1 MQPQDTTGPQE
12 IDIDMNAPLDPVTIH
27 RIFHPTD
34 FSEDSQVAFAH
45 ALKLALVHRAELTI
59 MHVDPIVAPEGFAD
73 FPRIRPTLARWGL
86 LPESSSKSD
95 VTQLG
100 IGVKKIRA
108 LAADAKQAIIHHL
121 TASPTDLM
129 VLSTHQHDGV
139 SRWLHDSVAE
149 PVSREVQ
156 VTTLFVPSHV
166 EGFVSRETGLTSLHR
181 LLLPISTDPPSQP
194 AIDAAC
200 SLASQLSSPPVALTL
215 VHAGE
220 EAGIDKLVLPQK
232 ADWSWNQLFGQADPV
247 EWILAAGAEFDVD
260 LIVMTTKGQDSF
272 LDMLRGTT
280 TERVLRGA
288 RCPLLAIPASLL

>member
-1 MQPQDTTGPQE
+1 
-12 IDIDMNAPLDPVTIH
+12 MNASLTPVTIQ

-34 FSEDSQVAFAH
+34 FSQDSQVAFAH

-59 MHVDPIVAPEGFAD
+59 MHVDPVVAPEGFED
-73 FPRIRPTLARWGL
+73 FPRIRPTLAQWGL

-95 VTQLG
+95 VAKLG
-100 IGVKKIRA
+100 LRIKKIRA
-108 LAADAKQAIIHHL
+108 LAVDAKQAIIHHL
-121 TASPTDLM
+121 TSSPTNLM
-129 VLSTHQHDGV
+129 VLSTHQHEGLT
-139 SRWLHDSVAE
+139 RWLRSAVAE
-149 PVSREVQ
+149 PVSREVH
-156 VTTLFVPSHV
+156 VMTLFVPSHV

-200 SLASQLSSPPVALTL
+200 SLASKLSSPPVALTL

-220 EAGIDKLVLPQK
+220 EAGIDKLVLPQR
-232 ADWSWNQLFGQADPV
+232 AGWSWNQLFGQGDPV

-260 LIVMTTKGQDSF
+260 LIVMTTKGQDSV
-272 LDMLRGTT
+272 LDMLRGST

-288 RCPLLAIPASLL
+288 RCPLLAIPASLV

>member
-1 MQPQDTTGPQE
+1 
-12 IDIDMNAPLDPVTIH
+12 MNATRTPQPIH

-34 FSEDSQVAFAH
+34 FSEDSHVAFAH

-59 MHVDPIVAPEGFAD
+59 MHVDPAVAPEGFED
-73 FPRIRPTLARWGL
+73 FPRIRPTLATWGL

-95 VTQLG
+95 VAQLG
-100 IGVKKIRA
+100 IGIKKVRA
-108 LAADAKQAIIHHL
+108 LAADPKQAIIHHL

-129 VLSTHQHDGV
+129 VLATHQHEG
-139 SRWLHDSVAE
+139 SARWLRHPFAE
-149 PVSREVQ
+149 PVSREVH

-166 EGFVSRETGLTSLHR
+166 EGFVSLKTGQTSLHR

-194 AIDAAC
+194 AIDAAS
-200 SLASQLSSPPVALTL
+200 SLILKLGAPPVTLTL

-220 EAGIDKLVLPQK
+220 ETGVDTLVLPPR
-232 ADWSWNQLFGQADPV
+232 ADWSWNQLFGKGDPV

-260 LIVMTTKGQDSF
+260 LIVMTTKGQDSL
-272 LDMLRGTT
+272 LDLLRGST

-288 RCPLLAIPASLL
+288 RCPVLAIPAPLI